1 MDWQELVINDPMPI
15 TYKLLPLSDL
25 FMFNPDKSIDY
36 KAASAQFLAALDLYC
51 QQNKCKQPTPDKPK
65 PQPST
70 VTIAKSKVYGGGGG
84 GPYEWVHSHPTLEA
98 RKWYIRCGN

>member
-51 QQNKCKQPTPDKPK
+51 QQNKCK
-65 PQPST
+65 
-70 VTIAKSKVYGGGGG
+70 
-84 GPYEWVHSHPTLEA
+84 
-98 RKWYIRCGN
+98 